1 MCLLYSGD
9 QFIDICCRGF
19 ADKRAFY
26 SHLWQ
31 ELTLAFAANI
41 HTQIA
46 YVRTLK
52 RQAMSAPPK
61 HQHTNT
67 GTKTITPPA
76 AAAAAAAAAANSSSS
91 SASMNWMNDLLQS
104 YSNKKAPQSFSE
116 LCLQLPDLLFAY
128 TRVRHKLTHI
138 QSHLQ
143 HTSSSPSGK
152 SSAHRQEIQSHT
164 PNERILLLL
173 RYVDTLDRYG
183 VGMCGKL
190 LQLSELTHT
199 PITVVA
205 TACVCPS
212 VCVGPTQQHKL
223 MLVWMPTLTDAQLT
237 QLVIRRVWAHTSSL
251 QADALQTNTQRHT
264 EHSVKT
270 IVSAHMPRL
279 LSTSKHPDTLTHSM
293 IAIVNSS
300 AAANTQAT
308 TTTHTKEV
316 STLASRLASR
326 CLYTVTTHMVRYDA
340 LPIASTLLLDSP
352 TVVANDEGAC
362 SPCVLVSV
370 HVLDVCVNRIFE
382 CVCVFAQLCGR
393 RRTGRIPSR
402 C

>member
-1 MCLLYSGD
+1 VFDVCLLYRGD

-61 HQHTNT
+61 HLHTSAN
-67 GTKTITPPA
+67 TKTITP
-76 AAAAAAAAAANSSSS
+76 AAAANSSSS
-91 SASMNWMNDLLQS
+91 SSSASMTWMNDLLQS

-116 LCLQLPDLLFAY
+116 LCLQLPDLVFAY
-128 TRVRHKLTHI
+128 TRVRDKLTHI
-138 QSHLQ
+138 QSQLQ
-143 HTSSSPSGK
+143 HSSSSGK
-152 SSAHRQEIQSHT
+152 SSTHRREIQSHT

-237 QLVIRRVWAHTSSL
+237 QLVTRRVWAHTSSL
-251 QADALQTNTQRHT
+251 QADALQPNTRKHT
-264 EHSVKT
+264 ENSVKT

-293 IAIVNSS
+293 LAIVNSS
-300 AAANTQAT
+300 AAANTQTA
-308 TTTHTKEV
+308 TTTHTKEL
-316 STLASRLASR
+316 SFLASRLASR

-340 LPIASTLLLDSP
+340 LPIASTLLLDS
-352 TVVANDEGAC
+352 TAVVANDEGVWNKCVRAC
-362 SPCVLVSV
+362 K
-370 HVLDVCVNRIFE
+370 
-382 CVCVFAQLCGR
+382 
-393 RRTGRIPSR
+393 
-402 C
+402 